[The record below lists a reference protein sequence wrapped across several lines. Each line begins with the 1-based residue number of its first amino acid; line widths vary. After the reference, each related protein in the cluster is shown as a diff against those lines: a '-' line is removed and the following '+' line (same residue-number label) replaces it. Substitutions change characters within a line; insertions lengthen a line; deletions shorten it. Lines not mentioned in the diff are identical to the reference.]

1 MAVNAEALW
10 FGPLARPVFGWLHR
24 PARETAATAGIVI
37 CNPFGNEALCAHRSI
52 RHLARSAAA
61 AGFASL
67 RFDYDGTGD
76 SAGHCFEPQR
86 LAAWLASVNGAIDS
100 MRELTGVERVYLA
113 GFRLGAT
120 IAALAC
126 HERRDLSGLI
136 AIAPVVNGGAY
147 VRELRLL
154 QRAMDARREVTSPER
169 AGYLESA
176 GFLMSTETQ
185 AELRGIDLNRLSAAP
200 CERILVL
207 DRAEMPIDLA
217 LVPAWRAR
225 GATVERRVVHGYTE
239 MMLDPH
245 ESVVPEE
252 LLAAA
257 LQWLRAQES
266 AASGAGAAASAVSAA
281 PASGGRSTR
290 VRATLAA
297 PAVPDPVTAPDAGDV
312 VEETLLQLGGDAP
325 LFGVL
330 TTPAAPRAAAAG
342 NPSTVVLLN
351 AGAVHHVGPNRIHV
365 TLARHLARLGHS
377 VLRLDIA
384 GIGDSDPRPGEAE
397 NDVYAP
403 AALRDLRSALEFLHR
418 QGGARD
424 VRVIGLCSG
433 AYHAFKGSVQ
443 GLPLAAVV
451 AVNPLTFFWKE
462 GMSLKYP
469 EHRVAADVLRYRT
482 KVVSGPA
489 WRKLIAGDVD
499 LMGVARVVW
508 QRLGSTLNNGVRTV
522 TRLLG
527 KPHAE
532 DLPTELQ
539 RAAAATQLHFVFSA
553 GDPGM
558 ELLRHGAGFT
568 ERRLRARGR
577 LLVTTVAGA
586 DHTFTDLST
595 RRALIAVLTEAL
607 RVPVRPRPEEPEAP
621 ASAAPG
627 APLKPY
633 S

>member
-1 MAVNAEALW
+1 MAVSAEPLW
-10 FGPLARPVFGWLHR
+10 FGPLARPLFGWLHR
-24 PARETAATAGIVI
+24 PAPGTAATAGIVV

-61 AGFASL
+61 AGFVAL

-86 LAAWLASVNGAIDS
+86 LAAWLASVNHAIDTV
-100 MRELTGVERVYLA
+100 RETSGVERVYLA

-126 HERRDLSGLI
+126 LERRDLSGLI

-154 QRAMDARREVTSPER
+154 QRAMDAKREVASQER

-176 GFLMSTETQ
+176 GFLVTTETQ
-185 AELRGIDLNRLSAAP
+185 AELRSIDLNRLSGAP

-207 DRAEMPIDLA
+207 DRAEMPVDLA

-225 GATVERRVVHGYTE
+225 GATVERRAVHGYTE

-257 LQWLRAQES
+257 LHWLRAQES
-266 AASGAGAAASAVSAA
+266 TAAVGAAAPAAPSAA
-281 PASGGRSTR
+281 GSRSAR
-290 VRATLAA
+290 LRATLAA
-297 PAVPDPVTAPDAGDV
+297 PAVPDPVTAPEAGDV
-312 VEETLLQLGGDAP
+312 VEETLLQLGGEAP

-330 TTPAAPRAAAAG
+330 TTPAAPRAPAVD
-342 NPSTVVLLN
+342 NPGAVLLLN
-351 AGAVHHVGPNRIHV
+351 AGAVHHVGPNRMYV

-397 NDVYAP
+397 NVVYAP
-403 AALRDLRSALEFLHR
+403 DALRDLRGALEFLQR
-418 QGGARD
+418 QRGARA
-424 VRVIGLCSG
+424 VRAVGLCSG
-433 AYHAFKGSVQ
+433 AYHAFKGAVQ

-462 GMSLKYP
+462 GMSLEYP
-469 EHRVAADVLRYRT
+469 QHRVAADVMRYRS
-482 KVVSGPA
+482 KVLSTEA
-489 WRKLIAGDVD
+489 WRKLIAGKVD
-499 LMGVARVVW
+499 LLAIATVLG
-508 QRLGSTLNNGVRTV
+508 QRAGSTLNHQLRAV
-522 TRLLG
+522 TRLFG
-527 KPHAE
+527 KPHPE
-532 DLPTELQ
+532 DLPTELR
-539 RAAAATQLHFVFSA
+539 RAAAATQLQFVFSE
-553 GDPGM
+553 GDPGT

-568 ERRLRARGR
+568 ERRLRERGQ

-595 RRALIAVLTEAL
+595 RRALVAVLTEAL
-607 RVPVRPRPEEPEAP
+607 RVPVRAPPEPPQAP

-627 APLKPY
+627 ARFKPY

>member
-1 MAVNAEALW
+1 MNAEPLW

-24 PARETAATAGIVI
+24 PDPQTAITAGIVI

-52 RHLARSAAA
+52 RHLARSAAR
-61 AGFASL
+61 AGFAAL
-67 RFDYDGTGD
+67 RFDYDGSGD

-86 LAAWLASVNGAIDS
+86 LTAWLGSVNGAIDTL
-100 MRELTGVERVYLA
+100 RETTGVERVYLA

-120 IAALAC
+120 LAALVC
-126 HERRDLSGLI
+126 LGRRDLSGLV

-154 QRAMDARREVTSPER
+154 QRAMDAKREVNSQEH

-176 GFLMSTETQ
+176 GFLLTTETQ
-185 AELRGIDLNRLSAAP
+185 AELRAIDLTRLSAAP

-207 DRAEMPIDLA
+207 DRAEMPVDLA

-225 GATVERRVVHGYTE
+225 GATVERRAVRGYTE

-266 AASGAGAAASAVSAA
+266 TAAAA
-281 PASGGRSTR
+281 PATASRASAATGRGAR

-312 VEETLLQLGGDAP
+312 VEETLLQFGGDVP

-330 TTPAAPRAAAAG
+330 TTPAAPSPGAAD
-342 NPSTVVLLN
+342 NRPTVVLLN
-351 AGAVHHVGPNRIHV
+351 AGAVHHVGPNRMYV
-365 TLARHLARLGHS
+365 TFARHLARLGHS

-384 GIGDSDPRPGEAE
+384 GIGDSDPRPGEPE
-397 NDVYAP
+397 NVVYAP
-403 AALRDLRSALEFLHR
+403 AALRELRSALEFLHR
-418 QGGARD
+418 QRGARD
-424 VRVIGLCSG
+424 LRVVGLCSG
-433 AYHAFKGSVQ
+433 AYHAFKGAVQ
-443 GLPLAAVV
+443 GLPLQAVV

-469 EHRVAADVLRYRT
+469 QHRIAADVLRYRS
-482 KVVSGPA
+482 KVLSGAA
-489 WRKLIAGDVD
+489 WRKLIAGEVD
-499 LMGVARVVW
+499 LVGVAAVLG
-508 QRLGSTLNNGVRTV
+508 QRLGSTIHHQVRTV
-522 TRLLG
+522 SRLLG
-527 KPHAE
+527 KPLAE
-532 DLPTELQ
+532 DLPTELE
-539 RAAAATQLHFVFSA
+539 RAAAATQLQFVFSA
-553 GDPGM
+553 GDPGT
-558 ELLRHGAGFT
+558 ELLRHGAWFT
-568 ERRLRARGR
+568 ERRLRERGQ
-577 LLVTTVAGA
+577 LVVTTVAGA
-586 DHTFTDLST
+586 DHTFTDLGT
-595 RRALIAVLTEAL
+595 RRALMAVLTQAL
-607 RVPVRPRPEEPEAP
+607 RVPARARPGSEAP